1 VLVPLQKL
9 ENKFKGDITQFISQD
24 LNFIDS
30 VDYPV
35 FVSKESAM
43 LIKKRTTREEKYLES
58 KLKTEIYSVSSITI
72 YPIRA

>member
-1 VLVPLQKL
+1 MLVPLQKL

-58 KLKTEIYSVSSITI
+58 KLKTEIYSVSSITP
-72 YPIRA
+72 YPIRT